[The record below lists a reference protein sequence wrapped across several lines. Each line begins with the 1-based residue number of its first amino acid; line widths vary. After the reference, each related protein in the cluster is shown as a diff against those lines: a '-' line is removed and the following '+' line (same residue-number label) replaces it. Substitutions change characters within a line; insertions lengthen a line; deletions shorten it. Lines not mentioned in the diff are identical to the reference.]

1 MARSRAGIRIG
12 VVALLATATVAGT
25 AMGVGAFNP
34 MPEPPARWVVGLT
47 QEQTASLSV
56 VNLAERG
63 ACEVAY
69 RWLGAD
75 GEVLSR
81 SVATVQAGTF
91 DSHEFH
97 PPEPVEPLSDHG
109 DGDGDARPRRF
120 QVRPAVVPLNPGVSC
135 DLATTLEVLDN
146 ADGRTTVLIGNAGR

>member
-1 MARSRAGIRIG
+1 MARSRVGIRIG
-12 VVALLATATVAGT
+12 VVALLAAATVAGT

-34 MPEPPARWVVGLT
+34 QPEPPARWVVGLT

-69 RWLGAD
+69 LWLGAD
-75 GEVLSR
+75 GEVLFR

-97 PPEPVEPLSDHG
+97 PPEPVEPRSDH
-109 DGDGDARPRRF
+109 GDGDARPRRF
-120 QVRPAVVPLNPGVSC
+120 QVRPAVVPLNPDASC
-135 DLATTLEVLDN
+135 DLATTLEVVDN
-146 ADGRTTVLIGNAGR
+146 ADGRTSVLIGNAGR